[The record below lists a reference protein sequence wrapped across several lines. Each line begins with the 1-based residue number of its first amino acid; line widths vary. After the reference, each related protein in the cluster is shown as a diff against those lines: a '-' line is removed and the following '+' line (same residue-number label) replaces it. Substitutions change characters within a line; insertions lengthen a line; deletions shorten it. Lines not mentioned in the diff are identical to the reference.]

1 VTRAGPSRLLRHL
14 ARRLLFAAALVFL
27 VSSGALLIA
36 RLAPG
41 DLTAEYYG
49 EAGAGSAA
57 ADRAR
62 AGLDRP
68 LAAFYADWLSGAAR
82 LDFGTSWRYGRPVR
96 GLVVERARNTAIL
109 AALALALA
117 TLAGVALGVV
127 SGTGRGALA
136 RAIAGASVL
145 ALSVPPLVLSLALAW
160 LAARTGWF
168 PVGGM
173 WSAPAFSSAEALAR
187 AASHLVLPVLA
198 LAVPVGATLERV
210 QSRAIRHAMGETS
223 IAAAR
228 ARGVDEARLRWR
240 HALRLSIAPLASV
253 YGLVAAGLFSGS
265 FAVEVVTA
273 WPGLGRLM
281 YDALLSRDVVLVAGC
296 AAGGAVLVAASTL
309 LSDAALAWADP
320 RVGHEP

>member
-1 VTRAGPSRLLRHL
+1 VSRIARARLGRYLLRRL
-14 ARRLLFAAALVFL
+14 AFAAALVFL

-41 DLTAEYYG
+41 DLTAEHYG
-49 EAGAGSAA
+49 EGSTGASAA
-57 ADRAR
+57 ERTR
-62 AGLDRP
+62 AGLDRSLP
-68 LAAFYADWLSGAAR
+68 AFYADWLSRAVR
-82 LDFGTSWRYGRPVR
+82 LDFGVSWRYGRPV
-96 GLVVERARNTAIL
+96 GALVAERAANTAIL
-109 AALALALA
+109 AALALLLA
-117 TLAGVALGVV
+117 TAAGVSLGVV
-127 SGTGRGALA
+127 SGTGRGTVA

-173 WSAPAFSSAEALAR
+173 WSAPAFSSAEAFAR

-210 QSRAIRHAMGETS
+210 QSRAIRRAMAEVS

-228 ARGVDEARLRWR
+228 ARGVDEGRLRWR
-240 HALRLSIAPLASV
+240 HGLRLSLAPLASV

-296 AAGGAVLVAASTL
+296 AAGGALLVAASTL

-320 RVGHEP
+320 RVGDAT